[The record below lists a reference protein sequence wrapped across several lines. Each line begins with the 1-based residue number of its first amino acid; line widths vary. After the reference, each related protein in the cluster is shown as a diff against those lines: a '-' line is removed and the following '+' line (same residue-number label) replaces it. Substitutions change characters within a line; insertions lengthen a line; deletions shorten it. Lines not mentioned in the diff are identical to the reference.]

1 MSRLVSRWRLSWR
14 RRLFREPVVKVP
26 GQRRYGIA
34 TELRVND
41 RIRVPQVRVVGAD
54 GSQIG
59 ILDTQAALDMAA
71 EQDLDL
77 VEVAGQADPPVCRIM
92 DYGKYKYEQAVK
104 QKEARKKQSQVV
116 VKEMKMRPKI
126 DRHDYETKK
135 GHVVKF
141 LRQGAKVKAT
151 IMFRGREMSHS
162 ELGRKL
168 LDRLAQDVSDIAKIE
183 TFPKLDGR
191 NMTMVLT
198 PLREAITDRHVY
210 VPKQRGARPEEEPA
224 PAEEQPEEAPAKPRP
239 PKVTRAEGG

>member
-1 MSRLVSRWRLSWR
+1 
-14 RRLFREPVVKVP
+14 
-26 GQRRYGIA
+26 
-34 TELRVND
+34 VND

-59 ILDTQAALDMAA
+59 ILDTEVALQMATD
-71 EQDLDL
+71 QDLDL
-77 VEVAGQADPPVCRIM
+77 VEVASQADPPVCRIM

-135 GHVVKF
+135 GRVVEF
-141 LRQGAKVKAT
+141 LRKGAKVKVT

-168 LDRLAQDVSDIAKIE
+168 LDRLADDVNEIAKIE
-183 TFPKLDGR
+183 VFPKLDGR
-191 NMTMVLT
+191 NMTMVLS
-198 PLREAITDRHVY
+198 PLREAITNRHVY
-210 VPKQRGARPEEEPA
+210 VPKQRGPRPVEA
-224 PAEEQPEEAPAKPRP
+224 PEEAPEATDAAEEDDTPRP